1 MRQQSHHY
9 SIDAGP
15 HLTAKEFRYLRILI
29 VKTAIHQRFI
39 KIRLLAQHKIPTYTH
54 GIGQDSVVELETS
67 TGIGWCS
74 GATKRGPTYFVL
86 DGREVEAEFTSDGT
100 TRSDGWQTNSLVL
113 KEESESSTLSNG

>member
-54 GIGQDSVVELETS
+54 GIGQDSAP
-67 TGIGWCS
+67 IQH
-74 GATKRGPTYFVL
+74 FVYSRCL
-86 DGREVEAEFTSDGT
+86 CFR
-100 TRSDGWQTNSLVL
+100 
-113 KEESESSTLSNG
+113 